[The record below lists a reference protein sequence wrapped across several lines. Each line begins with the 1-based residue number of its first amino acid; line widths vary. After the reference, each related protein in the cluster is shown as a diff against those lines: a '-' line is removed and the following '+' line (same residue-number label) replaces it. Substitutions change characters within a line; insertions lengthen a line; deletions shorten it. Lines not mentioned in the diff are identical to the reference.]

1 MKKIFLIFIF
11 SCFFSA
17 LSFAQSKAEKRFE
30 KAVQLLRTNQI
41 DKAQEELLSLKDK
54 YPDFL
59 STYLALSEIY
69 IAQNNIEQAKQE
81 LLIVW
86 QKDKTFDCKLY
97 IDLANIYLLE
107 EKYDSV
113 TFFASTI
120 PCKRYSDKAKKL
132 KETADF
138 RTFQKENPVDF
149 SPKNMGN
156 AINTQYDEYL
166 PCLTADASQ
175 LLFTRRDKGEDF
187 FISQNKNNQWTKAEK
202 LPSLLNS
209 DFNEGAGSL
218 SPDGRF
224 IFFTRCGAE
233 NGLGSCDIYVSEK
246 VGGQWQEPK
255 NLGANVNSNAWD
267 SQPCIA
273 SDGRTLFFVSNR
285 NGGFGKSDIYYSYLK
300 DNGQWTKAK
309 NCGSSINTIG
319 NEMSPFVH
327 QSNTV
332 LYFASDE
339 HLSMGGF
346 DLFYSN
352 IENGK
357 FQQAKNLGYP
367 INTSKDENSLTLSAS
382 GDFAIYACDLDLYCF
397 TMPEEIRPLAA
408 SYIKGQILDKESK
421 KPLNARL
428 QIKNLKNT
436 KLAHES
442 LSDKTTGEFLICL
455 TQGEEYAF
463 SISCEGYLFYSEN
476 ISTDRENQEKQI
488 LLTPIKTGESIV
500 LKNIFFETNSHA
512 LLPTSYAEL
521 QTLIE
526 LLQNNPSLKLLIEG
540 HTDNIGKAEHNQT
553 LSQQRAEAIV
563 SYLEE
568 KGIDSSRL
576 KAKGYGFSRP
586 IADND
591 SEQGRALNRRTEIK
605 IIE

>member
-1 MKKIFLIFIF
+1 
-11 SCFFSA
+11 
-17 LSFAQSKAEKRFE
+17 
-30 KAVQLLRTNQI
+30 
-41 DKAQEELLSLKDK
+41 
-54 YPDFL
+54 
-59 STYLALSEIY
+59 
-69 IAQNNIEQAKQE
+69 
-81 LLIVW
+81 
-86 QKDKTFDCKLY
+86 
-97 IDLANIYLLE
+97 
-107 EKYDSV
+107 
-113 TFFASTI
+113 
-120 PCKRYSDKAKKL
+120 
-132 KETADF
+132 
-138 RTFQKENPVDF
+138 
-149 SPKNMGN
+149 
-156 AINTQYDEYL
+156 
-166 PCLTADASQ
+166 
-175 LLFTRRDKGEDF
+175 
-187 FISQNKNNQWTKAEK
+187 
-202 LPSLLNS
+202 
-209 DFNEGAGSL
+209 
-218 SPDGRF
+218 
-224 IFFTRCGAE
+224 
-233 NGLGSCDIYVSEK
+233 
-246 VGGQWQEPK
+246 
-255 NLGANVNSNAWD
+255 
-267 SQPCIA
+267 
-273 SDGRTLFFVSNR
+273 LFFVSNR

-382 GDFAIYACDLDLYCF
+382 GDFAIYACDLDLYSF

-540 HTDNIGKAEHNQT
+540 HTDNVGKAEHNQT